1 MKYRLLALD
10 LDGTLLNS
18 QKEITPEVR
27 KALAW
32 AKERGVY
39 VVLSTGRIV
48 GEAAEFAR
56 ELPCE
61 DLMVTAGGTAIA
73 TASDERILQSWDMP
87 CEIGAKAVEAVQS
100 RPVRVMIYVGSKIY
114 INE

>member
-100 RPVRVMIYVGSKIY
+100 QIGRAHV
-114 INE
+114 